1 MCYTAKCANCKISTY
16 KCRKCINIWWYP
28 SQIIHTWTCN
38 PKNRQENMPRIA
50 NQKTGSLKTT
60 TTSTNYMPLC
70 QRAYQLIDAST
81 IPEVDRE
88 IISSEIKCPEHKFHK
103 SLQRCVTA
111 KCPNIS
117 TESQSLNLNTVGRS
131 LLRPLRPKKKKQG
144 GQERRTSKPIYTSE
158 HSILKKADK
167 KICTILWNVANEKT
181 KSLNTASKKNHML
194 FSHCANE
201 HIN

>member
-131 LLRPLRPKKKKQG
+131 LLRPLRPKKKKK
-144 GQERRTSKPIYTSE
+144 SKEDKREEHPSQYT
-158 HSILKKADK
+158 H
-167 KICTILWNVANEKT
+167 
-181 KSLNTASKKNHML
+181 LNIQS
-194 FSHCANE
+194 
-201 HIN
+201 